1 MSKIVGIVVM
11 FLLLNV
17 SCQTLFNRPQIEYT
31 PLASSSVSP
40 RSHPARIV
48 SGSQSVNT
56 KSYKQIGEVSVC
68 EKAEMPFEI
77 DKKKIGKMVQALR
90 EQASEQG
97 GDIVRQKE
105 DQKKDDILRSTYVKL
120 DDTKVTGESGSIEI
134 LSVVYKTGESLTIEA
149 KDGGKVTADE
159 EVTETSG
166 LECVKA
172 EVWRAKEK

>member
-1 MSKIVGIVVM
+1 MSKIVGVVVM

-17 SCQTLFNRPQIEYT
+17 SCQTLFNKPQVEYT
-31 PLASSSVSP
+31 SLASSSFSP
-40 RSHPARIV
+40 RSEPARIV
-48 SGSQSVNT
+48 SGTQSVSPA
-56 KSYKQIGEVSVC
+56 SYKQIGVVSVC
-68 EKAEMPFEI
+68 EKAEMPYEI

-120 DDTKVTGESGSIEI
+120 DDTTVTGASGSIEI

-159 EVTETSG
+159 EATETSG